1 MAMTNRSV
9 FDGLKIAEF
18 AWVIV
23 GPATSRYFAEH
34 GATVVK
40 IESHRRLD
48 TMRGT
53 SPFAGGRPT
62 VDSSMAYGR
71 HNPNKYSVSIDLQ
84 APGGRELAWK
94 LIEWADV
101 VTESFSPGT
110 MEKWGLGYEEVRQK
124 RPDIIYLS
132 SSMQGRG
139 GPHSAYAGYG
149 MNAVNLCGFTGV
161 TGWPDRRPAAPHGAY
176 TDYINTRFNA
186 LAIMAALDYRRRTG
200 KGQYI
205 EQSQFETSLHFF
217 APPVMDYFASGAV
230 MERDGNRSPEACP
243 HGVFPCKGDDEWL
256 ALAVTNENEWQ
267 NLCIAIGRP
276 DLAARYPALA
286 DRQAH
291 EETLERLIAE
301 WTARYSPSE
310 AEAVLR
316 PAGVPCHAVA
326 RPKDVYGDAQL
337 ASRGYWQELRHPVM
351 GPQKYEPQSS
361 FILSETPRRLT
372 MPSPCLGE
380 HNEQVFKGFLGL
392 TDDEIS
398 SRIADGSITTELP
411 GEFKASM

>member
-1 MAMTNRSV
+1 MAKESV

-62 VDSSMAYGR
+62 VDGSMAYGR

-84 APGGRELAWK
+84 HPGGRELAWK

-110 MEKWGLGYEEVRQK
+110 MEKWGLGYEEVRQR

-139 GPHSAYAGYG
+139 GPHSGYAGYG
-149 MNAVNLCGFTGV
+149 MNAVNLCGFTEV

-186 LAIMAALDYRRRTG
+186 LAIVAALEYRRRTG
-200 KGQYI
+200 RGQYI

-217 APPVMDYFASGAV
+217 APPVMDYFASGTI
-230 MERDGNRSPEACP
+230 MGRDGNRSPEACP
-243 HGVFPCKGDDEWL
+243 HGVFPCRGDDEWL
-256 ALAVTNENEWQ
+256 AVSVMDDSQWQSFCAAV
-267 NLCIAIGRP
+267 GRP
-276 DLAARYPALA
+276 ELVSTHATLA
-286 DRQAH
+286 DRKTH
-291 EETLERLIAE
+291 ENEVERLVSE
-301 WTARYSPSE
+301 WTSRYAPAE
-310 AEAVLR
+310 AETILR
-316 PAGVPCHAVA
+316 QAGIPCHTVA
-326 RPKDVYGDAQL
+326 RPKDVYEDPQL
-337 ASRGYWQELRHPVM
+337 AARGYWQTIEHPVM

-361 FILSETPRRLT
+361 FILSKTPRRIAL
-372 MPSPCLGE
+372 PSPCLGE
-380 HNEQVFKGFLGL
+380 HNEKVFKELLGL
-392 TDDEIS
+392 TDDEIAGH
-398 SRIADGSITTELP
+398 IADGSITTELP

>member
-1 MAMTNRSV
+1 MANGNV

-53 SPFAGGRPT
+53 SPFAGNRPT
-62 VDSSMAYGR
+62 VDGSMAYGR

-84 APGGRELAWK
+84 SPGGQELAWK
-94 LIEWADV
+94 LIDWADV
-101 VTESFSPGT
+101 MTESFSPGT
-110 MEKWGLGYEEVRQK
+110 VEKWGLGWEEVRQR

-139 GPHSAYAGYG
+139 GPHSGYAGYG
-149 MNAVNLCGFTGV
+149 MNAVNLCGFTEV

-186 LAIMAALDYRRRTG
+186 LAVMAALDYKRRTG

-217 APPVMDYFASGAV
+217 APPVMDYQANGAV
-230 MERDGNRSPEACP
+230 MKRDGNRSPDAAP
-243 HGVFPCKGDDEWL
+243 HGVFPCRGEDNWI
-256 ALAVTNENEWQ
+256 AVGVMNEGQWEKF
-267 NLCIAIGRP
+267 CAAIGETG
-276 DLAARYPALA
+276 LVTKYPALA
-286 DRQAH
+286 DRKAR
-291 EETLERLIAE
+291 EDELEAIVAA
-301 WTARYSPSE
+301 WTGQRTPAE

-316 PAGVPCHAVA
+316 KAGVPCHIVS
-326 RPKDVYGDAQL
+326 RPRDVYEDPQL
-337 ASRGYWQELRHPVM
+337 AERGYWQTLEHPVM
-351 GPQKYEPQSS
+351 GLQKYEPQSS
-361 FILSETPRRLT
+361 FILSKTPRRIVR
-372 MPSPCLGE
+372 PSPCLGE
-380 HNEQVFKGFLGL
+380 HNGYVFRDLLKLS
-392 TDDEIS
+392 DDEIAEYL
-398 SRIADGSITTELP
+398 ADGSITTELP

>member
-1 MAMTNRSV
+1 MVSGNV

-23 GPATSRYFAEH
+23 GPATSRYFTEH
-34 GATVVK
+34 GAMVVK

-62 VDSSMAYGR
+62 VDGSMAYGR

-84 APGGRELAWK
+84 SPGGRELAWK

-110 MEKWGLGYEEVRQK
+110 MEKWGLGYEAVRK
-124 RPDIIYLS
+124 RRPDIIYLS

-139 GPHSAYAGYG
+139 GPHSGYAGYG
-149 MNAVNLCGFTGV
+149 MNAVNLCGFTEV

-186 LAIMAALDYRRRTG
+186 LAIMAALEYRRRTG

-217 APPVMDYFASGAV
+217 APPVMDYFANGNV
-230 MERDGNRSPEACP
+230 MARDGNRSAEACP
-243 HGVFPCKGDDEWL
+243 HGIFPCRGDDQWI
-256 ALAVTNENEWQ
+256 AIAVTGDTQWRSF
-267 NLCIAIGRP
+267 CTAIGHP
-276 DLAARYPALA
+276 ELTSTYPGLA
-286 DRQAH
+286 DRKAH
-291 EETLERLIAE
+291 EGELERLVSE
-301 WTARYSPSE
+301 WTINYMPAE
-310 AEAVLR
+310 AEAILCQ
-316 PAGVPCHAVA
+316 AGVPCHTVA
-326 RPKDVYGDAQL
+326 RPRDVYEDPQL
-337 ASRGYWQELRHPVM
+337 AARGYWQTLEHPVM

-361 FILSETPRRLT
+361 FILSKTPRCIST
-372 MPSPCLGE
+372 PSPCLGE
-380 HNEQVFKGFLGL
+380 HNEKVFREFLAL
-392 TDDEIS
+392 SDDEIAGH
-398 SRIADGSITTELP
+398 IADGSITTELP

>member
-1 MAMTNRSV
+1 MASGNV

-62 VDSSMAYGR
+62 VDGSMAYGR

-84 APGGRELAWK
+84 SPGGQALAWE

-101 VTESFSPGT
+101 MTESFSPGT
-110 MEKWGLGYEEVRQK
+110 MEKWSLGYEEVRQR

-139 GPHSAYAGYG
+139 GPHSGYAGYG
-149 MNAVNLCGFTGV
+149 MNAVNLCGFTEV

-176 TDYINTRFNA
+176 TDYINTRFDA
-186 LAIMAALDYRRRTG
+186 LAIMAALEYRRRTG

-230 MERDGNRSPEACP
+230 MERDGNRSAGAAP
-243 HGVFPCKGDDEWL
+243 HGVFPGQGDDEWL
-256 ALAVTNENEWQ
+256 AISIMDDAQWQ
-267 NLCIAIGRP
+267 SFCAAIGRP
-276 DLAARYPALA
+276 EIAADYPTLA
-286 DRQAH
+286 DRKRH
-291 EETLERLIAE
+291 EHALEGLVGE
-301 WTARYSPSE
+301 WTSRYLP
-310 AEAVLR
+310 AEAAAILR

-326 RPKDVYGDAQL
+326 RPRDVYEDPQL
-337 ASRGYWQELRHPVM
+337 AARGYWQELEHPVM

-361 FILSETPRRLT
+361 FILSKTPRRIT
-372 MPSPCLGE
+372 KPSPCLGE
-380 HNEQVFKGFLGL
+380 HNEKVFKEFLGL
-392 TDDEIS
+392 SDDEIAGH
-398 SRIADGSITTELP
+398 IADGSITTELP